1 MACPEGPTIFPIFG
15 RGNDFPRSFSG
26 DAGTNGELILFF
38 ILW

>member
-1 MACPEGPTIFPIFG
+1 MACPDGPTIFPIFG
-15 RGNDFPRSFSG
+15 RGYDFPRSFSG